1 MSLVSTCHA
10 LWDGPFSRTQSTA
23 TEPAKQI
30 GREDV
35 ERRRRHRLAVL
46 ASKVGG
52 DPSQL
57 LQAPGDLDWSGCN
70 LDVNDVRALAGLC
83 VRPPPL
89 NKQVQATTLKLRRTS
104 RGILIGTLVG
114 RAETVDLR
122 NRGLSTLEC
131 TLISVLL
138 KFTRALTVTNLL
150 SNQLDAEAT
159 TMLAEVAKQKGISL
173 CGIRRDQT
181 TADFRNKGLKLP
193 DTILLASD
201 LSQAVVTGALTSV
214 DLRGNQLGDEGWGA
228 IFAAICGN
236 KDSKI
241 MCLDASKENI
251 SPAGV
256 KLIAEALRTSIT
268 GALTSVDLRGNKLR
282 DEGWGAI
289 FAAICGNMD
298 SKIMSLDASSENISP
313 AGVKL
318 IAEALRTSVTGAL
331 TVTNLLGNWFDAK
344 SAKMLAEVAKQKVI
358 SLCGILRDQTTTN
371 FSNQNLR
378 LPDAIL
384 LASDLSQAVV
394 TGAGGSGAPQS
405 RPDVGI
411 PSRYVTGRTVSAG
424 AGGSGTSILGGLTV
438 ANLLGNQLDAEAAK
452 MLAEVAKQKGVSLC
466 GIQRDQTTADFRNKG
481 LKLSDAILLA
491 SDLSQAV
498 VTGALTS
505 VNLRGNKLR
514 DEGWGAIFAAICGN
528 KDSKIMCLDASS
540 ETIGPAGV
548 KLIAEALRTSVTGGL
563 TVIDL
568 LYNKL
573 DAVAAKMLAEV
584 AKQKGVSL
592 CGIRRDQTTADFS
605 KQSLNLPDA
614 ILLASDLS
622 QAVVTGGLTVANLLG
637 NQLDAEAAK
646 MLAEVAKQ
654 KGVSLCGIQRDQTT
668 ADFRNKGL
676 KLSDAILLA
685 SDLSQAVVTGALTS
699 VNLRA
704 NKLRDEGWGAIF
716 AAICGNKDSKIMC
729 LDASSETIGPAGV
742 KLIAEALRTSVTG
755 ALTSVDLRANKLRDE
770 GWGAIFAAI
779 CGNKDSKIMCL
790 DASSETIGPAGV
802 KLIAEALRTSVTG
815 ALTKIDV
822 SRNFFGPE
830 GAKVFADA
838 LRVNGGLTSLNLS
851 SNQLCGLDYCG
862 RGTYTAEGITAI
874 ADAMLVNGSL
884 MVTNLL
890 GNQLDAEAAKMLAEV
905 AKQKGISLCGIQRD
919 QTTADFRNKGL
930 KLSDAILLAS
940 DLSQAV
946 VTGALTSVNL
956 RGNKL
961 RDEGWGAIFAAI
973 CGNKD
978 SKIMSLDASSE
989 TIGPAGVKLIAE
1001 ALRTSVTGGLTSI
1014 DVRQNN
1020 IAGNGAVQLAAAV
1033 LGNLK
1038 IEIFNEIPIK
1048 EMRANSLTELDL
1060 NGKYVG
1066 VEAGMVVAGLI
1077 PVMGALTSLELRG
1090 NRLGDEG
1097 WGAIFAAI
1105 CGNKDSKIMSLN
1117 AASENIGPAGV
1128 KLIAEALRTSVTGAL
1143 MKVR

>member
-1 MSLVSTCHA
+1 
-10 LWDGPFSRTQSTA
+10 
-23 TEPAKQI
+23 
-30 GREDV
+30 
-35 ERRRRHRLAVL
+35 
-46 ASKVGG
+46 
-52 DPSQL
+52 
-57 LQAPGDLDWSGCN
+57 
-70 LDVNDVRALAGLC
+70 
-83 VRPPPL
+83 
-89 NKQVQATTLKLRRTS
+89 
-104 RGILIGTLVG
+104 
-114 RAETVDLR
+114 
-122 NRGLSTLEC
+122 
-131 TLISVLL
+131 
-138 KFTRALTVTNLL
+138 
-150 SNQLDAEAT
+150 
-159 TMLAEVAKQKGISL
+159 
-173 CGIRRDQT
+173 
-181 TADFRNKGLKLP
+181 
-193 DTILLASD
+193 
-201 LSQAVVTGALTSV
+201 
-214 DLRGNQLGDEGWGA
+214 
-228 IFAAICGN
+228 
-236 KDSKI
+236 
-241 MCLDASKENI
+241 
-251 SPAGV
+251 
-256 KLIAEALRTSIT
+256 
-268 GALTSVDLRGNKLR
+268 
-282 DEGWGAI
+282 
-289 FAAICGNMD
+289 
-298 SKIMSLDASSENISP
+298 
-313 AGVKL
+313 
-318 IAEALRTSVTGAL
+318 
-331 TVTNLLGNWFDAK
+331 
-344 SAKMLAEVAKQKVI
+344 
-358 SLCGILRDQTTTN
+358 
-371 FSNQNLR
+371 
-378 LPDAIL
+378 
-384 LASDLSQAVV
+384 
-394 TGAGGSGAPQS
+394 
-405 RPDVGI
+405 
-411 PSRYVTGRTVSAG
+411 
-424 AGGSGTSILGGLTV
+424 
-438 ANLLGNQLDAEAAK
+438 
-452 MLAEVAKQKGVSLC
+452 
-466 GIQRDQTTADFRNKG
+466 
-481 LKLSDAILLA
+481 
-491 SDLSQAV
+491 
-498 VTGALTS
+498 
-505 VNLRGNKLR
+505 
-514 DEGWGAIFAAICGN
+514 
-528 KDSKIMCLDASS
+528 
-540 ETIGPAGV
+540 
-548 KLIAEALRTSVTGGL
+548 
-563 TVIDL
+563 
-568 LYNKL
+568 
-573 DAVAAKMLAEV
+573 MLAEV

-676 KLSDAILLA
+676 NLPDAILLA

-930 KLSDAILLAS
+930 NLPDAILLAS